1 MADGEKKTIH
11 NQALKWI
18 SRYQGINKFQPG
30 TKTGWF
36 TAKNKKLNVLKIKTS
51 RKRLIH
57 NCWFCMLWINKPD
70 IYPLVTI
77 QKYAVSMEMYRV
89 SAIVLL
95 HNANFQA
102 ASHCC
107 LYKFI
112 PKHTH
117 ITTLPE
123 SVDLP
128 KFSEQPLTS
137 FSGIEFQKLSLK
149 ILRY

>member
-1 MADGEKKTIH
+1 MLRTNAKQLELKTTIQFYYIFLQRNNNGKTIKHFLQLGWQMVKRKITIH

-36 TAKNKKLNVLKIKTS
+36 TAKNIKLNVLKIKTS

-77 QKYAVSMEMYRV
+77 QRCAVSMEMYRV
-89 SAIVLL
+89 SAIALL

-107 LYKFI
+107 LYKSI
-112 PKHTH
+112 P
-117 ITTLPE
+117 
-123 SVDLP
+123 
-128 KFSEQPLTS
+128 
-137 FSGIEFQKLSLK
+137 
-149 ILRY
+149 